1 MIMMVQMPPARTI
14 PLSLLLLAISSTMSN
29 QYYDPTARD
38 YVETCDEMAQLAGDN
53 FCRVFNICCRDR
65 AKNKLNGDRCQ
76 LTDPTNGCQLSSE
89 VQANDDFW
97 SHFPPVP
104 EYCPIAEQQSMTS
117 EQLHQGNVE
126 FLRCRAYN
134 CTPEV
139 TTTTTTTTTTAR
151 ALFLSSSST
160 CRCIYYRNR
169 TCRSFRSKLQAVLSL
184 DIVGATF
191 RSLIKSMQN

>member
-1 MIMMVQMPPARTI
+1 MMTVVQMSSRRML
-14 PLSLLLLAISSTMSN
+14 PLSLLLLIVAITSSH
-29 QYYDPTARD
+29 QYYDPTTRD

-53 FCRVFNICCRDR
+53 FCRVFDICCRDR

-76 LTDPTNGCQLSSE
+76 LTDPTNGCQLT
-89 VQANDDFW
+89 
-97 SHFPPVP
+97 P
-104 EYCPIAEQQSMTS
+104 E
-117 EQLHQGNVE
+117 GNVK

-160 CRCIYYRNR
+160 CIKAGAFI
-169 TCRSFRSKLQAVLSL
+169 TVVALAAAFQLSFRQYCH
-184 DIVGATF
+184 
-191 RSLIKSMQN
+191 